1 MRKLVRRLA
10 ILLCPVFL
18 FLSAG
23 CSASRL
29 QPAAEPV
36 LTFQANADVT
46 MNKSRYVCRLQY
58 SAGGGAQLTVLQ
70 PKELSGM
77 TWVWD
82 QKLLSVSYEGL
93 TAPQEGVLLPQSS
106 MIPLLMASLDA
117 AAVSGGLTT
126 SGDGL
131 YFGSG
136 GGHDFTLTADRRS
149 GWIKQLNVPE
159 EGLTVVFETVAE

>member
-1 MRKLVRRLA
+1 MRKLARRLA
-10 ILLCPVFL
+10 ILFCLVFL

-23 CSASRL
+23 CSTPHL

-58 SAGGGAQLTVLQ
+58 SVGEGAQLTVLEPQ
-70 PKELSGM
+70 ELSGM

-93 TAPQEGVLLPQSS
+93 TAPQDGVLLPQSS

-117 AAVSGGLTT
+117 ASVSGGLTT

-136 GGHDFTLTADRRS
+136 NGRDFTLTADRRN
-149 GWIKQLNVPE
+149 GWVKQLTVPD
-159 EGLTVVFETVAE
+159 EGLTAVFEPISE